1 MQKVY
6 FVFEIIRQK
15 HFPIITIFD
24 NCMLPLFYLKELIL
38 ENS

>member
-15 HFPIITIFD
+15 RFPIITIFD
-24 NCMLPLFYLKELIL
+24 YLKELIL